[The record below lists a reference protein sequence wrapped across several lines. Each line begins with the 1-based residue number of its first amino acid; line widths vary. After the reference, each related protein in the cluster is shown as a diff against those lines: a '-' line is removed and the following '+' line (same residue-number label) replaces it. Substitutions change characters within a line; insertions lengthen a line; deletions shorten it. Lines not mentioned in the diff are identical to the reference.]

1 MSCYFRHL
9 KEVFAEAGIDLSTV
23 DKKALDKAI
32 HGIVKVQYKDCPGAW
47 KAIKTA
53 TASAAG
59 RQQFIERL
67 RTAQPR

>member
-1 MSCYFRHL
+1 
-9 KEVFAEAGIDLSTV
+9 LSTV